1 VRSCER
7 PAVRRGRE
15 SWQALGTSVV
25 VQLEDPAALPS
36 ASVAVR
42 AELDAVDRA
51 CSRFR
56 ADSELSRLNARAGER
71 VRVSPLF
78 MQALE
83 LALLAAKVTDGDVDP
98 TLGGALELA
107 GYRTD
112 WRLLPVAGGGGEPP
126 IVSARARGAWE
137 KVALDRAR
145 SSVRLP
151 PGVRLDLGA
160 TAKAWAA
167 DRAAAAAA
175 AATGGGVLVSLG
187 GDIATS
193 GTAPAGGWLIHVT
206 DDHRSDPTAPGQTI
220 SIRSGGLATSST
232 IVRRWCNRGAVMHHI
247 IDPATQAPA
256 RTPWRTVSVAA
267 ADCAQANVATTAA
280 LIRGHAAPGW
290 LEVLRL
296 PARLVA
302 RDGSTT
308 TVGGWPS

>member
-7 PAVRRGRE
+7 PAEVPGRAC
-15 SWQALGTSVV
+15 WQALGSSVV
-25 VQLEDPAALPS
+25 VQLEDPAALPG
-36 ASVAVR
+36 ACVAVR
-42 AELDAVDRA
+42 GELDAIDRA

-56 ADSELSRLNARAGER
+56 TDSELSHLNARAGER

-83 LALLAAKVTDGDVDP
+83 LALFAAEITDGDVDP
-98 TLGGALELA
+98 TLGRALELA
-107 GYRTD
+107 GYATD
-112 WRLLPVAGGGGEPP
+112 WRLLPAAGDDREPP
-126 IVSARARGAWE
+126 IVSARARSAWE
-137 KVALDRAR
+137 RVALDRAR

-151 PGVRLDLGA
+151 PGVQLDLGA

-175 AATGGGVLVSLG
+175 VAIGSGALVSLG

-206 DDHRSDPTAPGQTI
+206 DDHRSDATAPGQTI
-220 SIRSGGLATSST
+220 SIRSGGLVTSST
-232 IVRRWCNRGAVMHHI
+232 SVRTWSKDGSAMHHI

-256 RTPWRTVSVAA
+256 STPWRTVSVAA

-280 LIRGHAAPGW
+280 LIRGYGAADW
-290 LEVLRL
+290 LEGLRL
-296 PARLVA
+296 PARFVA
-302 RDGSTT
+302 HDGSTR

>member
-1 VRSCER
+1 MRSAEC
-7 PAVRRGRE
+7 PAAGRGRAC
-15 SWQALGTSVV
+15 WQALGTSVV
-25 VQLEDPAALPS
+25 LQLEDPAALS
-36 ASVAVR
+36 GARAAVGG
-42 AELDAVDRA
+42 ELDAIDRA

-71 VRVSPLF
+71 MRVSSLF

-83 LALLAAKVTDGDVDP
+83 LALLAAEITDGDVDP
-98 TLGGALELA
+98 TLGRALELA

-112 WRLLPVAGGGGEPP
+112 WRLLPVASDGGEPP
-126 IVSARARGAWE
+126 VVNARARGAWE
-137 KVALDRAR
+137 AIALDRAR
-145 SSVRLP
+145 SSARLP
-151 PGVRLDLGA
+151 PNVQLDLGA

-167 DRAAAAAA
+167 DRAAGAA
-175 AATGGGVLVSLG
+175 AATTGSGALVSLG

-193 GTAPAGGWLIHVT
+193 GNAPAGGWMIHVT

-232 IVRRWCNRGAVMHHI
+232 SVRRWRSRGLAMHHI
-247 IDPATQAPA
+247 IDPATHAPA

-267 ADCAQANVATTAA
+267 ADCAQANIATTAA
-280 LIRGHAAPGW
+280 LIRGQAAPGW
-290 LEVLRL
+290 LEALRL

-302 RDGSTT
+302 RDGSTR

>member
-1 VRSCER
+1 MRSSER
-7 PAVRRGRE
+7 PAAGTGRAR
-15 SWQALGTSVV
+15 WQALGTSVV

-71 VRVSPLF
+71 VRVSALF

-83 LALLAAKVTDGDVDP
+83 LALLAAEMTDGDVDP

-112 WRLLPVAGGGGEPP
+112 WRLLPGAGDVDEPP
-126 IVSARARGAWE
+126 VVNARARGAWE
-137 KVALDRAR
+137 AIALDRAR
-145 SSVRLP
+145 SSARLP
-151 PGVRLDLGA
+151 PNVQLDLGA

-175 AATGGGVLVSLG
+175 AATGSGALVSLG

-232 IVRRWCNRGAVMHHI
+232 SVRRWRSRGLAMHHI
-247 IDPATQAPA
+247 IDPATHAPA

-267 ADCAQANVATTAA
+267 ADCAQANIATTAA
-280 LIRGHAAPGW
+280 LIRGQAAPGW
-290 LEVLRL
+290 LEALRL

-302 RDGSTT
+302 RDGSTR